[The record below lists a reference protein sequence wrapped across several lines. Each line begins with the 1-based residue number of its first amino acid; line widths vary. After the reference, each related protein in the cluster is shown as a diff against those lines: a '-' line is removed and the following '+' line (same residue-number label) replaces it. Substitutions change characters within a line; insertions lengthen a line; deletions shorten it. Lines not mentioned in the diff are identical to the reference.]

1 MSTGAVPT
9 TRVFGLDIP
18 THLLVDILNAAYNG
32 MYDRKKEAS
41 VELASVDL
49 HSDTREVAIAN
60 AVNNFDSAES
70 CLYWLKKIDQVRQKG
85 TV

>member
-1 MSTGAVPT
+1 MRLTYPSRGL
-9 TRVFGLDIP
+9 TRRR
-18 THLLVDILNAAYNG
+18 T
-32 MYDRKKEAS
+32 
-41 VELASVDL
+41 LAPLRQRTLEKSCNRTFHDL
-49 HSDTREVAIAN
+49 GPREVAIAN